1 MESPLRFIDVLFLV
15 CASRHPEEWIEPCY
29 QVISVHAPDIANSFR
44 VRCRRANTS
53 QERAAILASVV
64 IQHFQY
70 MERFFTFSVHPH
82 PRHKF
87 GRAIR
92 DAEVDAFGTVP
103 HPALYIEDMYN
114 RSQNGHPRLVLA
126 ERLFMNRA
134 FNVFMGG
141 LTLIMAV
148 RDNSIWLLHKVLA
161 SRLRQP
167 PGKAFSKVLSSIVRL
182 AVILS
187 RNGIF
192 SALLEYP
199 HIANLITD
207 VKWSEL
213 AIIACNRI
221 PTRMHGGIYRFDE
234 EISWTDIEYRTQEDI
249 TMAQH
254 VLSKNKQIP
263 LAAIEIAINSDNM
276 DILRIFRL
284 HYGQILMGVCPSTLA
299 SFEMRIGANS
309 SPSTAMLMADWY
321 PLNPSRIL
329 WVATRMQRGPIIE
342 KMLNS
347 GTGVSSV
354 LRHPGHIRHIAASS
368 IRAGINSPQFSK
380 IAHCLMEY
388 YEIHANSNEFL
399 FSVLWHLI
407 EEEKLDKEP
416 DEAILEHAFIQ
427 DISRVLLGKNNVVMA
442 EPCYPRSFMRFK
454 TYEDIVMGNS
464 IYYVDA
470 SAYYYD
476 PESEH
481 DRILV
486 SELGY
491 AKLKKREIR
500 IQKLMERII
509 LPARYRYIRDNKS
522 YLVPFKEELLAA
534 YATRPSRSLP

>member
-1 MESPLRFIDVLFLV
+1 MESTLRFIDVLFLA
-15 CASRHPEEWIEPCY
+15 CASRHPEEWIEPSY
-29 QVISVHAPDIANSFR
+29 QIISLHAPDIANSFR
-44 VRCRRANTS
+44 VRSRRASTS
-53 QERAAILASVV
+53 QERATVLAAIV

-70 MERFFTFSVHPH
+70 MERFFTLFVHPH

-87 GRAIR
+87 SRAIR
-92 DAEVDAFGTVP
+92 DAELDAFGIVP
-103 HPALYIEDMYN
+103 HPVLYMEDMYN
-114 RSQNGHPRLVLA
+114 RSQNSHPRLVLA

-134 FNVFMGG
+134 FNIFMGG
-141 LTLIMAV
+141 LTLIVAV
-148 RDNSIWLLHKVLA
+148 RDNSIWLLHKILA
-161 SRLRQP
+161 TRLRQP
-167 PGKAFSKVLSSIVRL
+167 PGKALSKILWFIVRL
-182 AVILS
+182 SVILS
-187 RNGIF
+187 RNAIF
-192 SALLEYP
+192 STLLEYP
-199 HIANLITD
+199 HIANLIT
-207 VKWSEL
+207 VEKWSEL

-249 TMAQH
+249 TMAQY
-254 VLSKNKQIP
+254 VLSKNIQIP
-263 LAAIEIAINSDNM
+263 LAAIEIAINSDNI

-284 HYGQILMGVCPSTLA
+284 QYGQILMGICPSTLA

-309 SPSTAMLMADWY
+309 SPSTVMLMADWY

-329 WVATRMQRGPIIE
+329 WIATRMQRGPVIE

-354 LRHPGHIRHIAASS
+354 LRHPGHIRHIAACN

-380 IAHCLMEY
+380 IAYCLMEY

-407 EEEKLDKEP
+407 EQEKLDQES
-416 DEAILEHAFIQ
+416 DETILEHAFIQ
-427 DISRVLLGKNNVVMA
+427 DISKILLRKKHVVMS

-454 TYEDIVMGNS
+454 TYEDIVIGNS

-491 AKLKKREIR
+491 SKLKKRELR

-509 LPARYRYIRDNKS
+509 LPARYHYIRNNKL
-522 YLVPFKEELLAA
+522 YLPFKQELLAA
-534 YATRPSRSLP
+534 YATRSWSFP